1 MKNLLPTMVA
11 LFVFL
16 LGAIFG
22 VLVQRYYG
30 AGRVLRT
37 LRVVSSQPA
46 NVVKSTAMSRSGIP
60 EEFQGKLSLFIL
72 AGQSNMSGRGDVPA
86 NQVADPRIF
95 VFGNDYR
102 WRVALEPID
111 SSTGQVDEVSRDGGP
126 DSAMFGPS
134 LAFAG
139 ALCKQKAGIVVGLI
153 PCAKGDSSIDEWQ
166 RNLSDSRLYG
176 SCIKRA
182 RAASVMG
189 KIEGLLFFQGEADAV
204 NPYRYA
210 GKRRSAFEYAAEFS
224 KFVHDLREDL
234 AAPHLPV
241 VFAQI
246 GTHKAPEDFV
256 NWEVVKEQQAMVTL
270 PCATMIT
277 TDDLPLRDGV
287 HFTTESY
294 RTIGERFA
302 KAFLNVCEA
311 QCCQ

>member
-1 MKNLLPTMVA
+1 MKNLLPAMVA
-11 LFVFL
+11 LLVFF
-16 LGAIFG
+16 LGAMFG
-22 VLVQRYYG
+22 VLVQRNYG
-30 AGRVLRT
+30 VGRVLRT
-37 LRVVSSQPA
+37 FRVSYGQLA
-46 NVVKSTAMSRSGIP
+46 NVPKSTTMPVSGIP

-86 NQVADPRIF
+86 NQVADPLIF

-111 SSTGQVDEVSRDGGP
+111 SSEGQVDEISRDGGP
-126 DSAMFGPS
+126 DSAMFGPG

-139 ALCKQKAGIVVGLI
+139 ALREQKSDMVIGLI
-153 PCAKGDSSIDEWQ
+153 PCAKGDSLIDEWQ
-166 RNLSDSRLYG
+166 RNLSDSKLYG

-189 KIEGLLFFQGEADAV
+189 KIAGLLFFQGEADAV
-204 NPYRYA
+204 DPDRYP
-210 GKRRSAFEYAAEFS
+210 GKRRSAFDYTAKFS
-224 KFVHDLREDL
+224 KFIHDVRHDL

-246 GTHKAPEDFV
+246 GTNKAPEAFV
-256 NWEVVKEQQAMVTL
+256 NWETVKEQQAMVNL
-270 PCATMIT
+270 PCASMIT
-277 TDDLPLRDGV
+277 TDDLTLRDGV

-302 KAFLNVCEA
+302 KAFLNVCET